1 MIELCKSLEYKSPKK
16 EFSTSIATIAAT
28 NNKIPGAV
36 FNLKNFLII
45 SIGIF
50 CFNFEV
56 INGSYDSIK
65 SPNYIFWFPKVF

>member
-1 MIELCKSLEYKSPKK
+1 MIELCKSLEYESLKK
-16 EFSTSIATIAAT
+16 EFSTSIAAIAAIS
-28 NNKIPGAV
+28 NKIPGAA

-50 CFNFEV
+50 CLNFEV
-56 INGSYDSIK
+56 VNNSYDSIK